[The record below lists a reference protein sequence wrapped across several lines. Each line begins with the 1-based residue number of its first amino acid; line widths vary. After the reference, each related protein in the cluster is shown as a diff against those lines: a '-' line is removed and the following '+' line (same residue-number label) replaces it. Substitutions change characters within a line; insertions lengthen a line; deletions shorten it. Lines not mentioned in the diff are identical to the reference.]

1 MVPKLVEIADKD
13 RKAGLEVET
22 PLLGK
27 EEGEYVFRVALPSII
42 RGKLIGTKGAN
53 IKSLR
58 EETGAKIFVEN
69 DIFEGHQ
76 YTRIIGPPDVIT
88 RALQTINDLVQEEAD
103 SDDYARWASLQWFQ
117 PTSSPSGSNARDH
130 DSRRE
135 SHASERDSGHSWD
148 REKRSGTH
156 DPSHGP
162 LHQHNGQGS
171 PVDSLHSLVGEFPD
185 GALQMEHAV
194 CCNLPNK
201 SVGALIGTKGE
212 YVRFVERST
221 GTKIIFKEVEREV
234 DDQHRTM
241 MVVGPLMWVYVAHCM
256 IMKKYHEKEQER
268 GAGRHRGQSDSQESK
283 RIDELQMQLV
293 ELQNQLSEVM
303 GESGGVGKGRGR
315 R

>member
-1 MVPKLVEIADKD
+1 M
-13 RKAGLEVET
+13 G
-22 PLLGK
+22 
-27 EEGEYVFRVALPSII
+27 EGEYVFRVALPSLI

-76 YTRIIGPPDVIT
+76 YTRIIGPEDVIT
-88 RALQTINDLVQEEAD
+88 RALQTINNLVQEEAD
-103 SDDYARWASLQWFQ
+103 SEEYVRWASLQWFQ
-117 PTSSPSGSNARDH
+117 PTSSPSGGPSRDH
-130 DSRRE
+130 EAR
-135 SHASERDSGHSWD
+135 RDSHGWDRDPGHSWD
-148 REKRSGTH
+148 QEKRGAKH
-156 DPSHGP
+156 DPLRDL
-162 LHQHNGQGS
+162 LHQHNDQGS
-171 PVDSLHSLVGEFPD
+171 PVGSIHSLMGEFPN

-221 GTKIIFKEVEREV
+221 GTRIIFKEVEREV

-256 IMKKYHEKEQER
+256 IMKKYHEKEHER
-268 GAGRHRGQSDSQESK
+268 STGRHRGQTDSQESK
-283 RIDELQMQLV
+283 RIDELQIQLV

-303 GESGGVGKGRGR
+303 GESGGMGKGRVR